1 MTKKVLVIFIWS
13 VYILVCVIFI
23 RIFSADINYKRSQ
36 ALLDENHLESAVNL
50 SEKAVSQNPFEPN
63 YYKGR
68 AKVYLIK
75 FLYVKDIST
84 KSQIKGNI
92 LADLEKAY
100 SLNENNLVTIRNIFP
115 LYYLLAL
122 RDINLETFQN
132 NTDPKYLEV
141 TKEFLEFNKKRFWN
155 DAGVIASVAKY
166 ERKLGLVK
174 EYSESVQR
182 IMELRPDLLDWYES
196 FR

>member
-1 MTKKVLVIFIWS
+1 
-13 VYILVCVIFI
+13 VIFI
-23 RIFSADINYKRSQ
+23 RIFFADINYKRSQ
-36 ALLDENHLESAVNL
+36 ALLNGNYLESAVNL
-50 SEKAVSQNPFEPN
+50 SEKAVSQNPLEPN

-75 FLYVKDIST
+75 FLYVKDLSI
-84 KSQIKGNI
+84 KSQIKEKI

-100 SLNENNLVTIRNIFP
+100 FLNENNLVTIRNIFP

-122 RDINLETFQN
+122 KDINLETFQN
-132 NTDPKYLEV
+132 NTDSKYLEV

-166 ERKLGLVK
+166 ERKLGLVR